1 MKYVSILFPFA
12 IAAGV
17 LLAGTSTG
25 TAALINVLGQGLLF
39 AIVVC
44 LPLYKTGRMSYVD
57 IGWPLGIVVIAVVAV
72 FTLDGDATR
81 RALIGGV
88 YLLIGGR
95 MALMALGH
103 LRHGVLK
110 EELPRYAYQRRRWEK
125 SGKTNTMLAAQT
137 EVIAQGAFNASFLAF
152 PAFLIAANPAPTVS
166 PLEVVG
172 LVVWVVAYLF
182 EEISDRQKRAFVR
195 AQQAADNSNGVCDVG
210 LWTYSR
216 HPNYF
221 GQWMGWNGVL
231 IAALPS
237 WLALY
242 GSEHLVVWIGL
253 GIGAAMVSYY
263 MYNTLVYYSGALPSE
278 YYSVR
283 KRPAFADYQQRTNR
297 FFPGPPRDS
306 IATRET
312 ESPDAAE

>member
-1 MKYVSILFPFA
+1 MRYVSILLPFA
-12 IAAGV
+12 IGAGV
-17 LLAGTSTG
+17 LLASEAIG
-25 TAALINVLGQGLLF
+25 TAALVNVLGQGLLF
-39 AIVVC
+39 AAVVC
-44 LPLYKTGRMSYVD
+44 LPLYKTVRMSYVD
-57 IGWPLGIVVIAVVAV
+57 IGWPLGIVVVAIVAVV
-72 FTLDGDATR
+72 TLDGNAIR

-103 LRHGVLK
+103 LRHGALA

-152 PAFLIAANPAPTVS
+152 PAFLIASNPSATVS
-166 PLEVVG
+166 PVEIVG
-172 LVVWVVAYLF
+172 LVVWVAAYLF
-182 EEISDRQKRAFVR
+182 EETSDRQKRAFVR
-195 AQQAADNSNGVCDVG
+195 AQQAAGNSNGVCDVG
-210 LWTYSR
+210 LWAYSR

-237 WLALY
+237 WLARY
-242 GSEHLVVWIGL
+242 GSETAVVWIGL

-263 MYNTLVYYSGALPSE
+263 MYNTLVYYSGVIPSE

-283 KRPAFADYQQRTNR
+283 KRPAFADYQRRTNR

-306 IATRET
+306 VATRET